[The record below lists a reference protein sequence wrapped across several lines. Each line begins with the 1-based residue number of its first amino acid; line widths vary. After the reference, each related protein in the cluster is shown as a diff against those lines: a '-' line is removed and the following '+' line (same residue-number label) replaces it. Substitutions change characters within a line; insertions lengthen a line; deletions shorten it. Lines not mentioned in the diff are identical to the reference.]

1 MSQIPTSKCSRWPS
15 RGVSFFLGSMSAM
28 VVSLAALTQS
38 WLVSSPFPAVWQ
50 GMVRYCV
57 VQDLD
62 YAVGE
67 PVEMVV
73 T

>member
-1 MSQIPTSKCSRWPS
+1 
-15 RGVSFFLGSMSAM
+15 M

-38 WLVSSPFPAVWQ
+38 WLVSSPLPAVWQ

-57 VQDLD
+57 VQDWD

>member
-1 MSQIPTSKCSRWPS
+1 MR
-15 RGVSFFLGSMSAM
+15 A
-28 VVSLAALTQS
+28 VVGSLAALTQS
-38 WLVSSPFPAVWQ
+38 WLVSSPFPA
-50 GMVRYCV
+50 VRYCV

-73 T
+73 TGELDSQG

>member
-1 MSQIPTSKCSRWPS
+1 
-15 RGVSFFLGSMSAM
+15 M
-28 VVSLAALTQS
+28 VGSLAALTQS

-50 GMVRYCV
+50 GKVRYCV

-62 YAVGE
+62 YSIGE
-67 PVEMVV
+67 PVEMMV